1 MKLAGLLFLILGGTL
16 LILYVLYHLVVF
28 LISGSPLL
36 LKGGVLFVVLGF
48 LLLLISAIIDKKRDR
63 SEVEKI

>member
-1 MKLAGLLFLILGGTL
+1 
-16 LILYVLYHLVVF
+16 VLYHLVVF